1 MTIVLALTLC
11 PAVIWLAV
19 NMPSHTTYTHLVL
32 VCCHAT
38 FRGGNPDD
46 EHSWI
51 LQAFQ
56 KSDTATGKVGEH
68 HTFMQHIAAGTSIL
82 AKDPA
87 ALLLFSGGKTQ
98 TQVNTTEAES
108 YQRVSSIMNS
118 WQDDMLDDLSLAAR
132 CGVETHATD
141 SMQNLLFSIL
151 RFRHLT
157 GTYPAQVTVITHAFK
172 ELRFLE
178 LHASALKYPAS
189 RIRVCGI
196 NPPMTL
202 AELQDVQ
209 EGERK
214 RGYEPFLKDPYGLG
228 KLLASKRIARG
239 WGAGAIEVLASGLE
253 DEVKRLLEWK
263 GGSDGKETFNG
274 RLPWEGDGPMP

>member
-1 MTIVLALTLC
+1 MTIFLALTLC
-11 PAVIWLAV
+11 PAVIRLAV
-19 NMPSHTTYTHLVL
+19 NTMPSQPRTHLVL

-46 EHSWI
+46 EASWI
-51 LQAFQ
+51 LQDFQ
-56 KSDTATGKVGEH
+56 RSDTATGKVGEH

-82 AKDPA
+82 AKDPG

-98 TQVNTTEAES
+98 KQVNTTEAES
-108 YQRVSSIMNS
+108 YQRVSSIMNN
-118 WQDDMLDDLSLAAR
+118 WQHDPLDDSSHAAR

-151 RFRHLT
+151 RFRHLI

-178 LHASALKYPAS
+178 LHGPAIKYPAS
-189 RIRVCGI
+189 RLRVCGI

-202 AELQDVQ
+202 EELRDVQ
-209 EGERK
+209 KGERK
-214 RGYEPFLKDPYGLG
+214 RGYNPFLQDPYGAG
-228 KLLASKRIARG
+228 ELLANKRNARG
-239 WGAGAIEVLASGLE
+239 WDTGTIEMLAGGLE

-263 GGSDGKETFNG
+263 GGASGKETFNE
-274 RLPWEGDGPMP
+274 RLPWECDRPM

>member
-1 MTIVLALTLC
+1 
-11 PAVIWLAV
+11 
-19 NMPSHTTYTHLVL
+19 MPSHTCTHLVL

-46 EHSWI
+46 ELSWI
-51 LQAFQ
+51 LQPFQ

-82 AKDPA
+82 AKDPS

-108 YQRVSSIMNS
+108 YQRVSSIMNN
-118 WQDDMLDDLSLAAR
+118 WQNDTLDDSSLAAR
-132 CGVETHATD
+132 CDVETHATD
-141 SMQNLLFSIL
+141 SFQNLLFSVL
-151 RFRHLT
+151 RFERLT

-178 LHASALKYPAS
+178 LHASAIKYPAS
-189 RIRVCGI
+189 RIRVFGI

-202 AELQDVQ
+202 AELRDVQ
-209 EGERK
+209 DGERK
-214 RGYEPFLKDPYGLG
+214 RGYGPFVKDPYGAG
-228 KLLASKRIARG
+228 EQLANKRTARG
-239 WGAGAIEVLASGLE
+239 WGAGAVEILASGLE
-253 DEVKRLLEWK
+253 NEVKRLLEWK
-263 GGSDGKETFNG
+263 GGASGRETFKE
-274 RLPWEGDGPMP
+274 RLPWECDRPM

>member
-1 MTIVLALTLC
+1 
-11 PAVIWLAV
+11 
-19 NMPSHTTYTHLVL
+19 MPSQLYTHLIL

-51 LQAFQ
+51 LQPFQ
-56 KSDTATGKVGEH
+56 KSNTATGKVGEH

-108 YQRVSSIMNS
+108 YHRVSLVMND
-118 WQDDMLDDLSLAAR
+118 WQDGPLDDSSLAAR

-141 SMQNLLFSIL
+141 SMQNLLFSIV

-178 LHASALKYPAS
+178 LHASAIKYPAS
-189 RIRVCGI
+189 RLRVLGI
-196 NPPMTL
+196 NPPVTL
-202 AELQDVQ
+202 AELRDVQ
-209 EGERK
+209 DGECK
-214 RGYEPFLKDPYGLG
+214 RGYEPFLQDPYGAAE
-228 KLLASKRIARG
+228 LLANKRIARG
-239 WGAGAIEVLASGLE
+239 WDTGAIEVLASGLE
-253 DEVKRLLEWK
+253 DKVKRLLEWT
-263 GGSDGKETFNG
+263 GGASGKETFNE
-274 RLPWEGDGPMP
+274 RLPWEGDGPMS